1 MTLTGKWEASNGNV
15 DIFII
20 QNGVTVLVHWTQ
32 QNPYWNYASG
42 TTKDNNVKMTF
53 GGTGQDSGTIS
64 SGWDKIS
71 WDNGSSWSRA
81 N

>member
-1 MTLTGKWEASNGNV
+1 MTLTGKWAASIDDV
-15 DIFII
+15 DIFVI
-20 QNGVTVLVHWTQ
+20 QNGVTVLVNRTP

-64 SGWDKIS
+64 SGGDKIN
-71 WDNGSSWSRA
+71 WDNGSSWSRVS
-81 N
+81 